1 MNEKLKSGHVAIEA
15 MSFEE
20 CYLELQ
26 QLVEQFEKGQMR
38 LAESVEHF
46 ERGMLLLK
54 RCNQQLNEA
63 ETRVEKLMRRI
74 EPVEA
79 SDSEPDRNSPDSE

>member
-1 MNEKLKSGHVAIEA
+1 MNRKNESQQIPIES

-38 LAESVEHF
+38 LTESVEHF

-63 ETRVEKLMRRI
+63 ETRVEKMLRRI
-74 EPVEA
+74 EPMEENEPDDEMIPG
-79 SDSEPDRNSPDSE
+79 DSE